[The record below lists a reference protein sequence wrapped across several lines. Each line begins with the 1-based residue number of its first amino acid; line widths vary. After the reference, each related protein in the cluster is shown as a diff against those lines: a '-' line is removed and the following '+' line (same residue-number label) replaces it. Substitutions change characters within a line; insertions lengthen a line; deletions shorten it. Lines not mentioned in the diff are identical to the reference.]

1 MSRAWPGETMEDL
14 LKTIL
19 AEVRNLSYLFF
30 GYAVIWILLFG
41 YLYSLSRRERDLRNE
56 IERLK
61 VERSEMRSEE
71 QTGRHD

>member
-1 MSRAWPGETMEDL
+1 MSRAWPGAIMEDL